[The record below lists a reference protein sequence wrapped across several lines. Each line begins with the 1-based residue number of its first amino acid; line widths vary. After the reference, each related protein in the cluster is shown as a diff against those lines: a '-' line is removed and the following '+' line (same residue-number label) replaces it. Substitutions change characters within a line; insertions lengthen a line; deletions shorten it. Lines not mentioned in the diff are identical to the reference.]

1 MKKRGAHR
9 MVSALLAAAALL
21 TARAVVAQDDPLESL
36 ASSLKFS
43 AFDGNVNARI
53 SGLLDLEGY
62 YVQQPPPGLIDT
74 NHNYLF
80 NPRLTLYLDAQIGPK
95 FYFFAQARVDRGFDP
110 ADDNMQIRLDEYA
123 LRYTPWNDGRLN
135 VQLGKFAT
143 VVGNWTSRH
152 DSWENPFITA
162 PLPYENLTSIWDS
175 TAADSFGTVLSW
187 VGSDKYQR
195 NPIIW
200 GPSYTTGAAVSGRLG
215 KLDYAAE
222 IKNAALSSR
231 PDTWNIT
238 NQTFTHPTFSGRI
251 GCRPGEEWN
260 LGFSAS
266 VGDYLM
272 PDAASTVPPGH
283 MFGDYREILFGQD
296 ISYAWHHWQ
305 VWAEVFE
312 TRFVIPG
319 VGNADTLAYY
329 VEAKYKFT
337 PQLFAALRWNQQ
349 VYNNVQDEDW
359 ESYPWSND
367 VWRIDAALTYRFTPD
382 MQAKLQ
388 YSFMRIYGG
397 EEQQY
402 ENFVALQFTV
412 RF

>member
-1 MKKRGAHR
+1 MKNRT
-9 MVSALLAAAALL
+9 ALLVFFALAALAIF
-21 TARAVVAQDDPLESL
+21 TPQAVRAQEDPLESL
-36 ASSLKFS
+36 RNNLKFS

-74 NHNYLF
+74 NHDFLF
-80 NPRLTLYLDAQIGPK
+80 NPRLTLFLDAQIGPK

-110 ADDNMQIRLDEYA
+110 ADDSLQIRLDEYA
-123 LRYTPWNDGRLN
+123 LRYTPWDDGRLN

-143 VVGNWTSRH
+143 VVGNWTNRH

-175 TAADSFGTVLSW
+175 TAADSFGTLLSW
-187 VGSDKYQR
+187 VDSDKYLR

-200 GPSYTTGAAVSGRLG
+200 GPSYATGAAVSGRLG
-215 KLDYAAE
+215 KFDYAAE
-222 IKNAALSSR
+222 IKNASLSSR
-231 PDTWNIT
+231 PDAWNIT
-238 NQTFTHPTFSGRI
+238 NQTFTHPTFSGRL
-251 GCRPGEEWN
+251 GYRPGEEWN
-260 LGFSAS
+260 LGVSAS

-272 PDAASTVPPGH
+272 PDAAGTVLPGH

-329 VEAKYKFT
+329 IEAKYKFT
-337 PQLFAALRWNQQ
+337 PQFFGALRWNQQ
-349 VYNNVQDEDW
+349 VYNNVPDGDW
-359 ESYPWSND
+359 GSYPWSND

-388 YSFMRIYGG
+388 YSFMEMYGG
-397 EEQQY
+397 EERQY
-402 ENFVALQFTV
+402 QNFVALQFTV